1 MKIVL
6 SFLLLFISFFAYAE
20 DIENIELVSIYDGDT
35 FKINIKNS
43 NYEVFGKNIG
53 VRIYGIDTPEIKSES
68 QREKQLAIKAKILTT
83 QLLNSGK
90 IILKD
95 VKRDKYFRILAT
107 VIVVDDNG
115 NIIDVGKTLIDN
127 GLAKLYFGN
136 TKEKF

>member
-1 MKIVL
+1 MKTVL
-6 SFLLLFISFFAYAE
+6 SFLLLFISLFVYTE
-20 DIENIELVSIYDGDT
+20 DIEHIELVSVYDGYT
-35 FKINIKNS
+35 FKINIQNS
-43 NYEVFGKNIG
+43 NYEIFSKNIS
-53 VRIYGIDTPEIKSES
+53 VRIYGIDTPEMKSES
-68 QREKQLAIKAKILTT
+68 QREKRLAHKAQIFTT